1 LATLTAV
8 YFTGVLTWVLANWF
22 LTNSG
27 FGPESSPLRVF
38 WLQMHSI
45 SSLWFLALFGYIF
58 HSHVIPSWRRG
69 RKRLSGAILTS
80 VLIFLSLTVPGLFY
94 ISNDALKNSVA
105 LIHTYVGLSLV
116 LVFLLHYFSK
126 RI

>member
-1 LATLTAV
+1 M
-8 YFTGVLTWVLANWF
+8 YFTGVFTWVLSHWF
-22 LTNSG
+22 IVDVG
-27 FGPESSPLRVF
+27 FGPESSPLRIL
-38 WLQMHSI
+38 WLQTHSI

-69 RKRLSGAILTS
+69 RKRLTGATLTS

-94 ISNDALKNSVA
+94 ITNDSIKNSVA
-105 LIHTYVGLSLV
+105 LIHTYVGLALAG
-116 LVFLLHYFSK
+116 VFLLHYFSK